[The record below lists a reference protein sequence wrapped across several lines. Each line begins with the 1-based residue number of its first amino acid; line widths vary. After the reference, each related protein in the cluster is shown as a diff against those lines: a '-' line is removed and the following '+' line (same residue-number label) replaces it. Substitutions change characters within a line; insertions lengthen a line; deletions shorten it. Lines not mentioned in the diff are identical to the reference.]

1 MKLKLFITSFFLS
14 IVIFADP
21 GNGAG
26 GGGGPGIKVDAR
38 SLEYSPGFQSI
49 GTRPRGDYGDWVVID
64 GEVVDLQLRE
74 GGVVDVE
81 ELEDRYRGLVK
92 RDESGQMLIDA
103 KVPIVDYQTQDGRIH
118 QMTKLK

>member
-1 MKLKLFITSFFLS
+1 MKLMNILTLLIFSLS
-14 IVIFADP
+14 IHS
-21 GNGAG
+21 NGG
-26 GGGGPGIKVDAR
+26 GSQGGGGPGIKVDAR
-38 SLEYSPGFQSI
+38 ILEHSPGFQNI
-49 GTRPRGDYGDWVVID
+49 GTRPRRDYGDWVVIN

>member
-1 MKLKLFITSFFLS
+1 MKMYMILSFIFSMNLY
-14 IVIFADP
+14 
-21 GNGAG
+21 AG
-26 GGGGPGIKVDAR
+26 GTSGGGPGIKVEVRA
-38 SLEYSPGFQSI
+38 LEVSSVGNTA
-49 GTRPRGDYGDWVVID
+49 GGGGGGGPRGDYGDWVVID

>member
-1 MKLKLFITSFFLS
+1 M
-14 IVIFADP
+14 
-21 GNGAG
+21 
-26 GGGGPGIKVDAR
+26 
-38 SLEYSPGFQSI
+38 
-49 GTRPRGDYGDWVVID
+49 
-64 GEVVDLQLRE
+64 DLQLRE

-92 RDESGQMLIDA
+92 RDDSGKMLIDA

>member
-1 MKLKLFITSFFLS
+1 MLLLLS
-14 IVIFADP
+14 IYLFSVPVFS
-21 GNGAG
+21 NGSG
-26 GGGGPGIKVDAR
+26 QNGGGPGTKIDAR
-38 SLEYSPGFQSI
+38 TLEHSPGFQNI
-49 GTRPRGDYGDWVVID
+49 GTRPRSDYGDWVVIN

-92 RDESGQMLIDA
+92 RDDSGKMLIDA